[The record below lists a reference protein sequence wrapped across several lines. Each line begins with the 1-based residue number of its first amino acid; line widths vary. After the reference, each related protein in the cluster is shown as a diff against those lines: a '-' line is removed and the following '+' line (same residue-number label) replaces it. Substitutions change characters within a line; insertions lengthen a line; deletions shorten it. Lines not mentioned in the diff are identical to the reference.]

1 VIKSIQRKSREPC
14 IFLRAKTGLPLR
26 YFFKSWLTVNS
37 SNSLRNVRVLV
48 CGVLLAVALP
58 LGISSQ
64 EAAEP
69 KPLKKV
75 LPAYPEV
82 LRKMGIS
89 GTVRLKVTVAADGSV
104 KDIEVQGGG
113 AIFAEAASKAVRQ
126 WRYPAGSNNRVAEV
140 SAEFEC
146 CNTVKTSP

>member
-1 VIKSIQRKSREPC
+1 
-14 IFLRAKTGLPLR
+14 
-26 YFFKSWLTVNS
+26 VNS
-37 SNSLRNVRVLV
+37 SDSLRNVRVLV
-48 CGVLLAVALP
+48 CCALLAAALS
-58 LGISSQ
+58 LGVFSQ
-64 EAAEP
+64 EGEP

-75 LPAYPEV
+75 LPVYPEV

-104 KDIEVQGGG
+104 KDVEVQGGG
-113 AIFAEAASKAVRQ
+113 AIFAEAASKAVKQ
-126 WRYPAGSNNRVAEV
+126 WRYPAGAANRVAEV

>member
-1 VIKSIQRKSREPC
+1 V
-14 IFLRAKTGLPLR
+14 T
-26 YFFKSWLTVNS
+26 S
-37 SNSLRNVRVLV
+37 SDSLRNVRVLV
-48 CGVLLAVALP
+48 CCTLLAAALP

-64 EAAEP
+64 EVEL
-69 KPLKKV
+69 KPLKKT

-89 GTVRLKVTVAADGSV
+89 GTVRLKVTIAADGSV
-104 KDIEVQGGG
+104 KDIEVHGGG

>member
-1 VIKSIQRKSREPC
+1 MI
-14 IFLRAKTGLPLR
+14 
-26 YFFKSWLTVNS
+26 S
-37 SNSLRNVRVLV
+37 SDSFRNVRVLV
-48 CGVLLAVALP
+48 CCALLGVALP
-58 LGISSQ
+58 LGVSSQ
-64 EAAEP
+64 EAEL

-113 AIFAEAASKAVRQ
+113 AIFAEAASKAVHQ
-126 WRYPAGSNNRVAEV
+126 WRYPAGANNRVAEV

>member
-1 VIKSIQRKSREPC
+1 
-14 IFLRAKTGLPLR
+14 
-26 YFFKSWLTVNS
+26 VNS
-37 SNSLRNVRVLV
+37 SKALRNVRVLV
-48 CGVLLAVALP
+48 CCALLAAALP
-58 LGISSQ
+58 LGLSSQ
-64 EAAEP
+64 EAEP
-69 KPLKKV
+69 KPLKKIA
-75 LPAYPEV
+75 PAYPEV

-89 GTVRLKVTVAADGSV
+89 GTVRLKVSIAADGSV

-113 AIFAEAASKAVRQ
+113 AIFAEAATKAVRQ

>member
-1 VIKSIQRKSREPC
+1 VS
-14 IFLRAKTGLPLR
+14 
-26 YFFKSWLTVNS
+26 S

-48 CGVLLAVALP
+48 CGALLAAVLP
-58 LGISSQ
+58 LGLSSQ
-64 EAAEP
+64 EAEL
-69 KPLKKV
+69 KPLKKT

-89 GTVRLKVTVAADGSV
+89 GTVRLRLTIASDGSV
-104 KDIEVQGGG
+104 KDVEILGGG
-113 AIFAEAASKAVRQ
+113 AIFAEAATKAVRQ
-126 WRYPAGSNNRVAEV
+126 WRYPPGARDRVAEV

>member
-1 VIKSIQRKSREPC
+1 
-14 IFLRAKTGLPLR
+14 
-26 YFFKSWLTVNS
+26 VNLS
-37 SNSLRNVRVLV
+37 DSLRNVRVWV
-48 CGVLLAVALP
+48 CCALLAAALP
-58 LGISSQ
+58 LGVSSQ

-69 KPLKKV
+69 KPLKKI